1 MSPRYPAPK
10 RRILCTALLC
20 LAACADEGPTRA
32 DEGPARADEGPRP
45 TNLVLVM
52 IDTLRADKLS
62 SYGAEV
68 DTSPALTRLAEKGV
82 QFDSVIAQSSWTL
95 PSVGSML
102 TSRYPR
108 SLGLY
113 TEDGQM
119 VPEDA
124 VTLAE
129 VLQDAGY
136 ATFGFTA
143 NPNLNSRYN
152 FHQGFD
158 HYSDSSV
165 VFHLRGDVLPEGA
178 TSYLDAPLRS
188 SPEVLDAA
196 LEFART
202 MNGSRPAFIQLN
214 LMEVHEHKSDR
225 YLREPYKGLFE
236 GQESAPYLRAVRQ
249 VTDDT
254 EAFVNA
260 VASLPGWEDT
270 LFVILSDHGEGLED
284 HPDVVRS
291 RGHGALLYGST
302 IRVPWILYNPL
313 WQGGE
318 TGGPAGQRVAQTLRL
333 LDVLPTLLDVL
344 QLEAPGECLGS
355 SAWPLALGQT
365 VQVGSPEFVVSE
377 TFFRGVSK
385 ISALGQEWQYFNN
398 RNKHPGLPRHELQAR
413 GSRPNGILTDA
424 SSEQRAEMRR
434 MRAFLDDWEVRNPPA
449 KQVALVGELS
459 EEAAAQLKAIGYL
472 GGDEDGDD

>member
-1 MSPRYPAPK
+1 MTRWFPTPK
-10 RRILCTALLC
+10 RRTLCAGLLC
-20 LAACADEGPTRA
+20 LTSCGGEA
-32 DEGPARADEGPRP
+32 PRP
-45 TNLVLVM
+45 ANLVLVM
-52 IDTLRADKLS
+52 IDTLRADKVS

-68 DTSPALTRLAEKGV
+68 DTSPGLTRLAEKGV

-119 VPEDA
+119 VPGDA

-129 VLQDAGY
+129 VVQDAGY

-165 VFHLRGDVLPEGA
+165 VFHMRGDEPPEGS

-188 SPEVLDAA
+188 SPEVFDAA

-225 YLREPYKGLFE
+225 YLREPYKKLFE
-236 GQESAPYLRAVRQ
+236 GQESALYLRAVRQ

-254 EAFVNA
+254 EAFVNELA
-260 VASLPGWEDT
+260 GLPGWEDT

-291 RGHGALLYGST
+291 KGHGALLYGSN
-302 IRVPWILYNPL
+302 ISVPWILYNPL
-313 WQGGE
+313 WQGSDP
-318 TGGPAGQRVAQTLRL
+318 GPAGQRVTQTLRL

-344 QLEAPGECLGS
+344 QLEAPAECLGS
-355 SAWPLALGQT
+355 SAWPLALGQIR
-365 VQVGSPEFVVSE
+365 QVATPEFLVSE

-385 ISALGQEWQYFNN
+385 ISTLGQGWQYLNN
-398 RNKHPGLPRHELQAR
+398 RNKHPGLPRHELQAWD
-413 GSRPNGILTDA
+413 SRPNGVLTDA
-424 SSEQRAEMRR
+424 SSTQRKEMRR
-434 MRAFLDDWEVRNPPA
+434 MRAFLEDWEVRNPLA
-449 KQVALVGELS
+449 RQTALVGELS

-472 GGDEDGDD
+472 GGDEEGDD

>member
-1 MSPRYPAPK
+1 MSRWFLAPK
-10 RRILCTALLC
+10 RRTLCAALLC
-20 LAACADEGPTRA
+20 LTACGGEA
-32 DEGPARADEGPRP
+32 PRP
-45 TNLVLVM
+45 ANLVLVM
-52 IDTLRADKLS
+52 IDTLRADKVS

-68 DTSPALTRLAEKGV
+68 DTSPGLTRLAEKGV

-119 VPEDA
+119 VPGDA

-129 VLQDAGY
+129 VVQDAGY

-165 VFHLRGDVLPEGA
+165 VFHMRGDEPPEGS

-188 SPEVLDAA
+188 SPEVFDAA

-225 YLREPYKGLFE
+225 YLREPYKKLFE
-236 GQESAPYLRAVRQ
+236 GQESALYLRAVRQ

-254 EAFVNA
+254 EAFVNELA
-260 VASLPGWEDT
+260 GLPGWEDT

-291 RGHGALLYGST
+291 KGHGALLYGSN
-302 IRVPWILYNPL
+302 ISVPWILYNPL
-313 WQGGE
+313 WQGSDP
-318 TGGPAGQRVAQTLRL
+318 GPAGQRVTQTLRL

-344 QLEAPGECLGS
+344 QLEAPAECLGS
-355 SAWPLALGQT
+355 SAWPLALGQIR
-365 VQVGSPEFVVSE
+365 QVATPEFLVSE

-385 ISALGQEWQYFNN
+385 ISTLGQGWQYLNN
-398 RNKHPGLPRHELQAR
+398 RNKHPGLPRHELQAWD
-413 GSRPNGILTDA
+413 SRPNGVLTDA
-424 SSEQRAEMRR
+424 SATQRKEMRR
-434 MRAFLDDWEVRNPPA
+434 MRAFLEDWEVRNPLA
-449 KQVALVGELS
+449 RQTALVGELS

-472 GGDEDGDD
+472 GGDEEGDD

>member
-1 MSPRYPAPK
+1 MSRWFLAPK
-10 RRILCTALLC
+10 RRTLCAALLC
-20 LAACADEGPTRA
+20 LTACGGEA
-32 DEGPARADEGPRP
+32 PRP
-45 TNLVLVM
+45 ANLVLVM
-52 IDTLRADKLS
+52 IDTLRADKVS

-68 DTSPALTRLAEKGV
+68 DTSPGLTRLAEKGV

-119 VPEDA
+119 VPGDA

-129 VLQDAGY
+129 VVQDAGY

-165 VFHLRGDVLPEGA
+165 VFHMRGDEPPEGS

-188 SPEVLDAA
+188 SPEAFDAA

-225 YLREPYKGLFE
+225 YLREPYKELFE

-254 EAFVNA
+254 EAFVNELA
-260 VASLPGWEDT
+260 GLPGWEDT

-291 RGHGALLYGST
+291 KGHGSLLYGST
-302 IRVPWILYNPL
+302 ISVPWILYNPL
-313 WQGGE
+313 WQGSDP
-318 TGGPAGQRVAQTLRL
+318 GPAGQRVTQTLRL

-344 QLEAPGECLGS
+344 QLEAPAECLGS
-355 SAWPLALGQT
+355 SAWPLALGQIG
-365 VQVGSPEFVVSE
+365 QVATPEFLVSE

-385 ISALGQEWQYFNN
+385 ISALGQGWQYLNN
-398 RNKHPGLPRHELQAR
+398 RNKHPGLPRHELQAWD
-413 GSRPNGILTDA
+413 SRPNGVLTDA
-424 SSEQRAEMRR
+424 SSTQRKEMRR
-434 MRAFLDDWEVRNPPA
+434 MRAFLENWEVRYPPA
-449 KQVALVGELS
+449 KQIALVGELS

-472 GGDEDGDD
+472 GGDEDADD

>member
-1 MSPRYPAPK
+1 MTRWFPTPK
-10 RRILCTALLC
+10 RRTLCAGLLC
-20 LAACADEGPTRA
+20 LTSCGGEASR
-32 DEGPARADEGPRP
+32 PA
-45 TNLVLVM
+45 NLVLVM
-52 IDTLRADKLS
+52 IDTLRADKVS

-68 DTSPALTRLAEKGV
+68 DTSPGLTRLADKGV

-119 VPEDA
+119 VPGDA

-129 VLQDAGY
+129 VVQDAGY

-165 VFHLRGDVLPEGA
+165 VFLMRGDEPPEGS

-188 SPEVLDAA
+188 SPEVFDAA

-225 YLREPYKGLFE
+225 YLREPYKKLFE
-236 GQESAPYLRAVRQ
+236 GQESALYLRAVRQ

-254 EAFVNA
+254 EAFVNELA
-260 VASLPGWEDT
+260 GLPGWEDT

-291 RGHGALLYGST
+291 KGHGALLYGSN
-302 IRVPWILYNPL
+302 ISVPWILYNPL
-313 WQGGE
+313 WQGSDP
-318 TGGPAGQRVAQTLRL
+318 GPAGQRVTQTLRL

-344 QLEAPGECLGS
+344 QLEAPAECLGS
-355 SAWPLALGQT
+355 SAWPLALGQIR
-365 VQVGSPEFVVSE
+365 QVATPEFLVSE

-385 ISALGQEWQYFNN
+385 ISTLGQGWQYLNN
-398 RNKHPGLPRHELQAR
+398 RNKHPGLPRHELQAWD
-413 GSRPNGILTDA
+413 SRPNGVLTDA
-424 SSEQRAEMRR
+424 SSTQRKEMRR
-434 MRAFLDDWEVRNPPA
+434 MRAFLEDWEVRNPLA
-449 KQVALVGELS
+449 RQTALVGELS

-472 GGDEDGDD
+472 GGDEEGDD